1 MLSFDR
7 NPPSPLSPSLA
18 STEPA
23 VHRAWSVAALAG
35 QVSELSGVGN
45 TAGLTM
51 AFGLVLDAQRQ
62 GEPVAWITLQD
73 STFFPVDA
81 ADSGVDLDALVVVRV
96 PDTVAAAR
104 SADRLARSGA
114 FGLLVLDLGS
124 DAALPLPALA
134 RLVGLAQKHHTAI
147 VCITQ
152 KAERAPSLGSLVALR
167 GWTRR
172 ERIAADL
179 FRCTLHVV
187 KDKRRGPWSAEE
199 VCRGPDGLR

>member
-1 MLSFDR
+1 
-7 NPPSPLSPSLA
+7 
-18 STEPA
+18 
-23 VHRAWSVAALAG
+23 
-35 QVSELSGVGN
+35 
-45 TAGLTM
+45 M